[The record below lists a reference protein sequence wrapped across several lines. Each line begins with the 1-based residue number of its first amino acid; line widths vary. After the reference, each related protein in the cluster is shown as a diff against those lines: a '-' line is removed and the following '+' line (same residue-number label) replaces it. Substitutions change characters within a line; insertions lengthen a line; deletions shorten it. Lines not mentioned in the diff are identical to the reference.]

1 MMLKK
6 IKFGKIAIVIF
17 LTVLIWVWA
26 DLALEELFPVSNMP
40 ITISKSTNR
49 ALWVSFVDENESLV
63 PVYIVKSIVLKG
75 SASRTS
81 DVDRKLKTGSLQLDF
96 FLDAEQEGMDK
107 PGKYPLDV
115 LNLLRKS
122 NQIRELGLAVQ
133 SCEPDKLTINVVELV
148 KKSLD
153 IECFNESGAP
163 LGVESIDPP
172 KVVMAVPADSRLT
185 AQVRLTPRD
194 IEQAR
199 LSVVVKTP
207 YVILAPDQIRQA
219 PTTVKIKM
227 PSEADSLS
235 EHTITEA
242 KLGIELS
249 VNLQGEYKPDVI
261 NHNDVVRPFTIQ
273 ATLEAKQA
281 YENQPFQMTLY
292 ILDGDEKKGPQEEQR
307 RKVVYNFPE
316 EFVRKDEIRLK
327 SPQQP
332 AEARF
337 KLIRLTSAPTP
348 PSGPD

>member
-1 MMLKK
+1 MLKK

-26 DLALEELFPVSNMP
+26 DLALEELFPVSNVP

-63 PVYIVKSIVLKG
+63 SVYTVKSIVLKG

-148 KKSLD
+148 EKPLE
-153 IECFNESGAP
+153 IECVNESGAS
-163 LGVESIDPP
+163 LEVVSIEPS
-172 KVVMAVPADSRLT
+172 KVVMFVPADSRLT
-185 AQVRLTPRD
+185 AQVQLTPRD
-194 IEQAR
+194 IVQAR
-199 LSVVVKTP
+199 SSVAEKTP
-207 YVILAPDQIRQA
+207 FVVLAEGQKRQA
-219 PTTVKIKM
+219 PKPVRIKM
-227 PSEADSLS
+227 SPEADSLI
-235 EHTITEA
+235 EYPITEA

-249 VNLQGEYKPDVI
+249 VNLLGEYAVDVI
-261 NHNDVVRPFTIQ
+261 NHNDVVRAFTIQ

-292 ILDGDEKKGPQEEQR
+292 ILDDDKKWGPQEGQR

-316 EFVRKDEIRLK
+316 ESVRKGEIRLK
-327 SPQQP
+327 NPEQS

-337 KLIRLTSAPTP
+337 KLIPLTSAPAP
-348 PSGPD
+348 PATVD

>member
-1 MMLKK
+1 MLKK

-63 PVYIVKSIVLKG
+63 PVYTVKSIVLKG

-133 SCEPDKLTINVVELV
+133 SCEPDKLTIDVVELV
-148 KKSLD
+148 EKPLD

-163 LGVESIDPP
+163 LDVESIDPP
-172 KVVMAVPADSRLT
+172 KVVMYVPADSRLT
-185 AQVRLTPRD
+185 AQVRLTARD
-194 IEQAR
+194 IERAR
-199 LSVVVKTP
+199 ASVVVKTP
-207 YVILAPDQIRQA
+207 FVVFAEGQTRQA
-219 PTTVKIKM
+219 PKDVKIKM
-227 PSEADSLS
+227 LPEADSLS

-242 KLGIELS
+242 KLGITLS
-249 VNLQGEYKPDVI
+249 VNLQGEYKTDVI

-292 ILDGDEKKGPQEEQR
+292 ILDGDEKRGPQEEQR

>member
-26 DLALEELFPVSNMP
+26 DLALEELFPVSNVP
-40 ITISKSTNR
+40 ITISKSINR
-49 ALWVSFVDENESLV
+49 ALWVSFVDENESLI
-63 PVYIVKSIVLKG
+63 PVYTVKSIVLKG

-153 IECFNESGAP
+153 IECFNESGVP
-163 LGVESIDPP
+163 LEVESIDPP
-172 KVVMAVPADSRLT
+172 KVDIFVPTDSRLT
-185 AQVRLTPRD
+185 AQVQLTPRD

-207 YVILAPDQIRQA
+207 FVVLAEGQTRQA
-219 PTTVKIKM
+219 PTNVKITM
-227 PSEADSLS
+227 PSEADLLS

-242 KLGIELS
+242 KLGITLS
-249 VNLQGEYKPDVI
+249 VNLLGEYKPDVI

-337 KLIRLTSAPTP
+337 TLIRLTSASTP
-348 PSGPD
+348 ASGPD

>member
-63 PVYIVKSIVLKG
+63 PVYTVKSIVLKG

-133 SCEPDKLTINVVELV
+133 SCEPDKLTIDVVELV

-163 LGVESIDPP
+163 LEVESIDPP
-172 KVVMAVPADSRLT
+172 KVDIFVPTDSRLT
-185 AQVRLTPRD
+185 AQVQLTPRE

-207 YVILAPDQIRQA
+207 FVVLAPGQTRQA
-219 PTTVKIKM
+219 PKPVRIKM
-227 PSEADSLS
+227 SPEADLLS
-235 EHTITEA
+235 EHTIKQA

-249 VNLQGEYKPDVI
+249 VNLQGEYKTDVI
-261 NHNDVVRPFTIQ
+261 NHNDVVRPFTIL
-273 ATLEAKQA
+273 ATEEAKLA
-281 YENQPFQMTLY
+281 YESQPFQMTLY
-292 ILDGDEKKGPQEEQR
+292 ILDDDEKKGPQEEQR
-307 RKVVYNFPE
+307 RKVVYNFPK

-327 SPQQP
+327 SPQQS
-332 AEARF
+332 AEAKF
-337 KLIRLTSAPTP
+337 KLIRLTSAPAP